1 MRPSRKA
8 LTWWP
13 LWLLALGSIGLY
25 SIATPTGVRR
35 AIPLVFVASLLLG
48 EVLDWALQSRRLSSA
63 AVVIVSL
70 AVVLLLA
77 SQTLATARALNDQ
90 RLVLPRDFDW
100 IGGDMKSLLENQ
112 SGDPRTRDA
121 VLELKNP
128 IARCACFTSCKIVH
142 NAHPIPCSVSRKSGS
157 TISRPIQRSSSE

>member
-1 MRPSRKA
+1 
-8 LTWWP
+8 
-13 LWLLALGSIGLY
+13 
-25 SIATPTGVRR
+25 
-35 AIPLVFVASLLLG
+35 VFVASLLLG

-70 AVVLLLA
+70 TVVLLLA
-77 SQTLATARALNDQ
+77 SQTLATVRALNDQ

-128 IARCACFTSCKIVH
+128 IRAMCMFYLLQDRS
-142 NAHPIPCSVSRKSGS
+142 
-157 TISRPIQRSSSE
+157 QRASDPLFSLKEIREYYLTTDPEKFK